1 MRQELILRPDAEA
14 ELTEAFE
21 WYKARVPGLGLEFIR
36 SVDSILNS
44 ISRNPLSYP
53 IVYKTIR
60 RALTRKFPL
69 RFSSWLKLKSL

>member
-1 MRQELILRPDAEA
+1 MRQELILRPEAEA

-21 WYKARVPGLGLEFIR
+21 WYEARVPGLGLEFIR
-36 SVDSILNS
+36 SVDSLLNS

-53 IVYKTIR
+53 IIYKTIR

>member
-21 WYKARVPGLGLEFIR
+21 WYEARVPGLGLEFIR
-36 SVDSILNS
+36 SVDSLLNS

-53 IVYKTIR
+53 IIYKTIR